1 MTYAQMAAMAA
12 DATFRTSVRCAALSY
27 AQVVIAAA
35 PTSANRVDEKRYSLA
50 AATIADGGAAMLDR
64 FAWGT
69 ATRPGFS
76 ATPTEADIDYAIQ
89 TGWDDMALVTGA
101 EAAN

>member
-1 MTYAQMAAMAA
+1 MTYTEMAAMAA
-12 DATFRTSVRCAALSY
+12 DATFRSKVRCAALSY
-27 AQVVIAAA
+27 AQVVMGED
-35 PTSANRVDEKRYSLA
+35 PTAHNRRDEKRQALA
-50 AATIADGGAAMLDR
+50 AATIADGGSAMIDR

-101 EAAN
+101 ESAN